1 MYVYISSLSKK
12 DLNAN
17 VYLEIA
23 RGLRN
28 GCHGI
33 CYGHRAYC
41 SLELVHLHFLF
52 FSLLHHLSVLLHI
65 THSCQLTCTNL
76 FRRQKAVTVDPMVF
90 ACVAM
95 MSRAIGPKIS
105 KEVKDLLEPM
115 LSVGLR

>member
-1 MYVYISSLSKK
+1 MSEEILVQLILLVSTLFSYKVLYVYTSSLSKK

-65 THSCQLTCTNL
+65 THSCQFTCTNDIP
-76 FRRQKAVTVDPMVF
+76 VTVIF
-90 ACVAM
+90 
-95 MSRAIGPKIS
+95 SG
-105 KEVKDLLEPM
+105 VKKQ
-115 LSVGLR
+115 

>member
-1 MYVYISSLSKK
+1 MGPEEWFSWYLLWPQGILLIGASSFTFFIFFIVASSFSFAAYHTFISTYMYPWYSC
-12 DLNAN
+12 N
-17 VYLEIA
+17 
-23 RGLRN
+23 
-28 GCHGI
+28 CH
-33 CYGHRAYC
+33 
-41 SLELVHLHFLF
+41 
-52 FSLLHHLSVLLHI
+52 
-65 THSCQLTCTNL
+65 L